1 MRFIVLYKK
10 KDLTSIRWIMDDI
23 KPDIG
28 TREQYMKNRA
38 VMIRLQVYERR
49 ERYR

>member
-1 MRFIVLYKK
+1 MHVPHCAVQEK

-23 KPDIG
+23 RPDMG

-38 VMIRLQVYERR
+38 VMIRLQGL
-49 ERYR
+49 